1 MTNVASVKNFTNE
14 RHEYGRYDGAL
25 GDLEIAS
32 IRDDMSGLVFGLG
45 QNTIYQVSLAVIM
58 VMVAMDVL
66 AGNLTVG
73 SLVLMLSLMAQ
84 FYRPIEILAFVYR
97 NIREALI
104 DSEQLLSLLT
114 MKPDVKDRPGAPD
127 LFVTR
132 GEIRFDNVTFGYDD
146 TRTIL
151 HGISF
156 TVPAGTKCAIVGRTG
171 AGKSTIAKLLFRH
184 FDVTTGT
191 ITIDGQ
197 DIRAVTQESL
207 RRAVGVVPQDT
218 ELFNDT
224 ITYNIGYGRTEGSG
238 GSVALPEEIEDA
250 ARRAELD
257 ESIGKMSDGYETV
270 VGERGLKL
278 SGGEQQRVAI
288 ARVLLKDPAILVL
301 DEATSSLDTRTE
313 QAIQTALDGVSA
325 SRTTLVIAHRLS
337 TIMNADQIIVLEDGR
352 IAERGTHGA
361 LLAQDGLYASMWQR
375 QTA

>member
-1 MTNVASVKNFTNE
+1 
-14 RHEYGRYDGAL
+14 
-25 GDLEIAS
+25 
-32 IRDDMSGLVFGLG
+32 
-45 QNTIYQVSLAVIM
+45 
-58 VMVAMDVL
+58 
-66 AGNLTVG
+66 
-73 SLVLMLSLMAQ
+73 MLSLMAQ